1 MRYAL
6 FLFGIVCM
14 VASGAG
20 AQANFSS
27 YALASSPLSGTI
39 AAPAPNAQNI
49 FMPAIFADPALLPP
63 SPAPEP
69 QGIQGVFEN
78 YSWQAYAGYTFLR
91 FYEVPGAAENQN
103 GFNASV
109 VWFYRDW
116 LGFDGELMGAYG
128 TLSGANSWSL
138 FGGGG
143 PRLRWSGPR
152 NLQVFAHALVGVAH
166 LTPQSPYGTEGAF
179 AYELG
184 GGVDLIQP
192 HHRFGYR
199 LEADLLG
206 TRYFSTYQ
214 YNPKI
219 SAGIVFKF

>member
-39 AAPAPNAQNI
+39 AAPAPNAQNF

-78 YSWQAYAGYTFLR
+78 YSWQAYAVTPSCGSTRCPALR
-91 FYEVPGAAENQN
+91 KIRTD
-103 GFNASV
+103 S
-109 VWFYRDW
+109 
-116 LGFDGELMGAYG
+116 
-128 TLSGANSWSL
+128 TL
-138 FGGGG
+138 
-143 PRLRWSGPR
+143 
-152 NLQVFAHALVGVAH
+152 
-166 LTPQSPYGTEGAF
+166 
-179 AYELG
+179 
-184 GGVDLIQP
+184 
-192 HHRFGYR
+192 
-199 LEADLLG
+199 
-206 TRYFSTYQ
+206 
-214 YNPKI
+214 
-219 SAGIVFKF
+219 